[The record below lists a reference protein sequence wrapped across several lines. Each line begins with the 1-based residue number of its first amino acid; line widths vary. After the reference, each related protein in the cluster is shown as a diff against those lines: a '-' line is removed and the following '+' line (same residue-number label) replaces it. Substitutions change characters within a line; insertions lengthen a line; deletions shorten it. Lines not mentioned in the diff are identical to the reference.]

1 MTWQWQL
8 RLCILSN
15 DTVRMGSTVVEFV
28 NLVFDTQNFDPSCKQ
43 SLESLVLKV
52 VNSCGLAT
60 QDELKADNVKVKLEV
75 ADPGQ
80 SATGKPVGAV
90 AASMCTTVRYI
101 SEFCDNSADDASK
114 DLMRIIK
121 NISHLKLLTQF
132 LTFSLYEWT
141 FVDCKAVS
149 GVGSVWHMGD
159 ISDCLHIFDE
169 THAFL

>member
-1 MTWQWQL
+1 
-8 RLCILSN
+8 
-15 DTVRMGSTVVEFV
+15 MGSTVVEFV
-28 NLVFDTQNFDPSCKQ
+28 NLVFDTQDFDPSCKQ
-43 SLESLVLKV
+43 SLESLVSKV
-52 VNSCGLAT
+52 INSCGLAT
-60 QDELKADNVKVKLEV
+60 QGELKADGEVKVKLEV
-75 ADPGQ
+75 ADPQ

-90 AASMCTTVRYI
+90 AVSMCTTVRYI

-141 FVDCKAVS
+141 FVDCKACS

-159 ISDCLHIFDE
+159 ISDCLHIFDGS
-169 THAFL
+169 HAFL